1 MTGWVVALIIIVVL
15 AFIFGNVTALLKQG
29 GFDFPDSYEKPDE
42 KSASEKEAD
51 DDKPSGFY

>member
-29 GFDFPDSYEKPDE
+29 GFDFPDSYEKP
-42 KSASEKEAD
+42 EANPDSKKKGD
-51 DDKPSGFY
+51 DDNSSGFY

>member
-29 GFDFPDSYEKPDE
+29 GFDFPDTYEKPESQAE
-42 KSASEKEAD
+42 KD
-51 DDKPSGFY
+51 DDNDDKPSGFY

>member
-1 MTGWVVALIIIVVL
+1 
-15 AFIFGNVTALLKQG
+15 VTALLKQG
-29 GFDFPDSYEKPDE
+29 GFDFPDSYEKPKE